1 MLHEFISIYRDAIIA
16 RTRKRLAARPWPSAS
31 PAELDHGV
39 PLFLSQLT
47 ATLEGEMGASRFS
60 ANAIGASDAHHG
72 RDLRELGFSVAQV
85 VHDYG
90 DICQALTE
98 LALEHSAPITTE
110 EFHTLNR
117 CLDTAIAEAVT
128 EHSRVTVEIA
138 FADQVERWGGVA
150 HEIRD
155 MLNTANL
162 AYELLKRG
170 TVAINGSTGAVLGR
184 TLINLGDFVES
195 ILSEIRLSAQLQRRE
210 RLSVASFV
218 DEIAVSA
225 QLHADNR
232 GLEFIIEGGDPAWAV
247 TADRQMLASAVMN
260 VLNNAFKYTR
270 AGGRVILRVHA
281 ADTRLVIEVEDE
293 CGGFPVPSMDV
304 FQPFGQ
310 RRGKDRTGLG
320 LGLSI
325 ARKTVRAHGGDI
337 VTRNIPGKGCIFLV
351 EVPLIVDGD
360 ASIVAEIV
368 P

>member
-138 FADQVERWGGVA
+138 FADQVERWGGW
-150 HEIRD
+150 
-155 MLNTANL
+155 
-162 AYELLKRG
+162 
-170 TVAINGSTGAVLGR
+170 R
-184 TLINLGDFVES
+184 TRFATCS
-195 ILSEIRLSAQLQRRE
+195 I
-210 RLSVASFV
+210 
-218 DEIAVSA
+218 
-225 QLHADNR
+225 
-232 GLEFIIEGGDPAWAV
+232 P
-247 TADRQMLASAVMN
+247 
-260 VLNNAFKYTR
+260 
-270 AGGRVILRVHA
+270 
-281 ADTRLVIEVEDE
+281 
-293 CGGFPVPSMDV
+293 
-304 FQPFGQ
+304 
-310 RRGKDRTGLG
+310 RT
-320 LGLSI
+320 S
-325 ARKTVRAHGGDI
+325 RMS
-337 VTRNIPGKGCIFLV
+337 C
-351 EVPLIVDGD
+351 
-360 ASIVAEIV
+360 
-368 P
+368 